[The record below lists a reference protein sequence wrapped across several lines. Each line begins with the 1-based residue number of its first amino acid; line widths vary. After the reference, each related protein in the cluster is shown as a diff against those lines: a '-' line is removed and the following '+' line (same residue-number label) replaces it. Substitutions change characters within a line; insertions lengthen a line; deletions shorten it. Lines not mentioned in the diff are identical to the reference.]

1 MERKSKIKLI
11 LTIAAIVLII
21 VGVSVFYIWN
31 KIKADTTNYAPVV
44 TEGDL
49 QTTQVTDNPEP
60 DSRSEVAVPIL
71 MYHHIR
77 NYNDPADKIG
87 TNLSVPPENF
97 KAQIDYLKN
106 NGYATVTFQ
115 QFLDF
120 PTKKLPDKPI
130 ILTFDDGYLDGYDAA
145 FQNLKANGQVAVFYI
160 ITDFLGRPDQMTEAQ
175 VKEIS
180 ETDMEIGSH
189 TLNHPDSTKL
199 SPDKLNDELTK
210 SKSILEALTKKNVIS
225 FCYPSGQ
232 HNAEVDTAV
241 KNAGYL
247 TATTT
252 SLAISSTSENKYT
265 LSRLRIDPTDSL
277 AYFADKIK

>member
-1 MERKSKIKLI
+1 
-11 LTIAAIVLII
+11 
-21 VGVSVFYIWN
+21 
-31 KIKADTTNYAPVV
+31 
-44 TEGDL
+44 
-49 QTTQVTDNPEP
+49 
-60 DSRSEVAVPIL
+60 
-71 MYHHIR
+71 
-77 NYNDPADKIG
+77 
-87 TNLSVPPENF
+87 
-97 KAQIDYLKN
+97 
-106 NGYATVTFQ
+106 
-115 QFLDF
+115 
-120 PTKKLPDKPI
+120 
-130 ILTFDDGYLDGYDAA
+130 
-145 FQNLKANGQVAVFYI
+145 
-160 ITDFLGRPDQMTEAQ
+160 
-175 VKEIS
+175 
-180 ETDMEIGSH
+180 MEIGSH